1 MRRGLRHKGEEDT
14 VSAQSPWPQ
23 ESPLTAKG
31 GNEVQSL
38 EGKLRSPS
46 EGLRPGSSLKGESH
60 VHPSL
65 SWIPGGD
72 GLGTFQISAHSQ
84 GQSREVRTSLPE
96 PVCWHTIYLPSSALL
111 WLVSSLKHLDK
122 DLAVVIPFSN

>member
-14 VSAQSPWPQ
+14 VSAQSPRPQ

-46 EGLRPGSSLKGESH
+46 EELRFKGESH

-65 SWIPGGD
+65 SWVPGGD

-84 GQSREVRTSLPE
+84 GQSREARTSLPE

-122 DLAVVIPFSN
+122 DLAVVIPFSS